1 MAWRRAREAARAD
14 ELSVRMPAADTEEPD
29 RPAAAPGLL
38 PEALVAAA
46 RPALPVVD
54 SARRRAREASRALEV
69 EVFAVCAMVYPVA
82 SMFTV
87 PYQVQPRPS
96 KTTNAMP
103 WLWV

>member
-1 MAWRRAREAARAD
+1 
-14 ELSVRMPAADTEEPD
+14 
-29 RPAAAPGLL
+29 
-38 PEALVAAA
+38 
-46 RPALPVVD
+46 LPVVD